1 MTRRQP
7 FQPITTCQHF
17 PGGQALTTGAN
28 GERRACVPAAGILA
42 AGGALTIRRSI
53 TNDRSGAMP
62 AGQRAVADAVRGAED
77 DRR

>member
-17 PGGQALTTGAN
+17 PGGQALTTRAN
-28 GERRACVPAAGILA
+28 GEEGLRCRAGIRA
-42 AGGALTIRRSI
+42 GGGALFIRRSI
-53 TNDRSGAMP
+53 TDDRSGAAP
-62 AGQRAVADAVRGAED
+62 AGRRAVADAVGGAED